1 MGSLSLAPL
10 SPVTGFAA
18 FHIDNTVFVIKTRTK
33 SIYTPLLPSTSIG
46 NKKEQN
52 PNRFLIEDDYDG
64 EFRFN
69 GKPLPTLQSMDKC
82 DKVIYMNTFTKTLS
96 PTIRISYMVLPQRL
110 LMEFKQKMSF
120 YSYTVPNIDQI
131 ALAYFIEKGFFER
144 HINRMRKDK

>member
-1 MGSLSLAPL
+1 M
-10 SPVTGFAA
+10 AA
-18 FHIDNTVFVIKTRTK
+18 
-33 SIYTPLLPSTSIG
+33 L
-46 NKKEQN
+46 KEQNPDILHISPSHHYPTGIVTQITRRYELLAWANEN

-110 LMEFKQKMSF
+110 LMEFK
-120 YSYTVPNIDQI
+120 
-131 ALAYFIEKGFFER
+131 
-144 HINRMRKDK
+144 

>member
-1 MGSLSLAPL
+1 M
-10 SPVTGFAA
+10 
-18 FHIDNTVFVIKTRTK
+18 IKKTRTE

-96 PTIRISYMVLPQRL
+96 PTIRFRFTYDSGS
-110 LMEFKQKMSF
+110 KK
-120 YSYTVPNIDQI
+120 
-131 ALAYFIEKGFFER
+131 
-144 HINRMRKDK
+144 RKPKKIYVECKTKTPAHCGTAKFL